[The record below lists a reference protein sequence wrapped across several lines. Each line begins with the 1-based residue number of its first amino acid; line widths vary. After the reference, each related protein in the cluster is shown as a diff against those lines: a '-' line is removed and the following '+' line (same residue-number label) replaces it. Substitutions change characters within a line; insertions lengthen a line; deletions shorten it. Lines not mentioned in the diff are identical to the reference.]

1 MKISVDNADVYCIMK
16 AQENDNAKEKKMN
29 NNEIKLGDVVVWN
42 FVFDVAEEKGV
53 VVAMNDDKVQVEYEG
68 YVLGGG
74 SKVYREWLNVEEIML
89 ESEYDS
95 QYSF

>member
-1 MKISVDNADVYCIMK
+1 MVDKYCIMK
-16 AQENDNAKEKKMN
+16 AQENDKTKEKKMN

-53 VVAMNDDKVQVEYEG
+53 VVALDGDKVQVEYEG

-74 SKVYREWLNVEEIML
+74 SKVYRDWMNVESVML
-89 ESEYDS
+89 ESEYNS
-95 QYSF
+95 QYV

>member
-1 MKISVDNADVYCIMK
+1 MVEE
-16 AQENDNAKEKKMN
+16 ENDREKEKKMN

-68 YVLGGG
+68 YVFGGG
-74 SKVYREWLNVEEIML
+74 SKVYRDWLNVEEIML

>member
-1 MKISVDNADVYCIMK
+1 MVDKYCIMEEE
-16 AQENDNAKEKKMN
+16 ENNKEKDKKMK

-42 FVFDVAEEKGV
+42 FVFDVSEEKGV
-53 VVAMNDDKVQVEYEG
+53 VVCVDEDKVSVEYVG
-68 YVLGGG
+68 WNG
-74 SKVYREWLNVEEIML
+74 KVYRDVLSMDEIML

>member
-1 MKISVDNADVYCIMK
+1 MEEE
-16 AQENDNAKEKKMN
+16 ENNKEKDKKMK
-29 NNEIKLGDVVVWN
+29 NNEIKLGNVVVWN

-68 YVLGGG
+68 YVFGGG
-74 SKVYREWLNVEEIML
+74 SKVYRDWMDVEEIML

>member
-1 MKISVDNADVYCIMK
+1 M
-16 AQENDNAKEKKMN
+16 E

-42 FVFDVAEEKGV
+42 FVFDIAEEKGV

-74 SKVYREWLNVEEIML
+74 SKVYREWLNFDEIML
-89 ESEYDS
+89 ESVYDS
-95 QYSF
+95 QVF